1 MDIPSE
7 YLISNRLAA
16 QAAQENANTNPN
28 ALGRDAFMKLL
39 VQQLENQDPLSPLQD
54 HEFIS
59 QLATFSSLE
68 QLQGINEG
76 IQVTVLMNQAVNN
89 SLATN
94 LIGKEVLV
102 SGGQLELGEEGSV
115 PFRLELAGD
124 ADVTVE
130 ITDENGAVVRRL
142 ALGRKSSGSSEIE
155 WDGKDDDGDRLDP
168 GTYHVK
174 VTALDDTGT
183 AVGAEARVRAKVEG
197 VKFVDGIGYLV
208 VGGSQVPLSDVEEV
222 LAPLGA

>member
-7 YLISNRLAA
+7 YLIDTRLAA
-16 QAAQENANTNPN
+16 QAAQNQTNPN

-68 QLQGINEG
+68 QLQGINDG

-94 LIGKEVLV
+94 LIGKEVMVTGDTV
-102 SGGQLELGEEGSV
+102 SLGDSGDV

-124 ADVTVE
+124 ARVSVS
-130 ITDENGAVVRRL
+130 ITDADGRVVRTMD
-142 ALGRKSSGSSEIE
+142 LGSKSAGKSDET
-155 WDGKDDDGDRLDP
+155 WDGKDDNGERLAA

-174 VTALDDTGT
+174 VTALDSGNV
-183 AVGAEARVRAKVEG
+183 AVGATTRMRAKVEG
-197 VKFVDGIGYLV
+197 VRFVEGIGYLV
-208 VGGSQVPLSDVEEV
+208 VGGQQVPLSDVEEV
-222 LAPLGA
+222 LAPLGG